1 MIVRVIVQWQRSFI
15 SFAYG
20 YTGIDMRASNP
31 VYEIVVAF
39 PELKNYFGLLT
50 GLLYTIPF
58 AIFGMIIGKNSDKM
72 NRKNSL
78 SFFILLA
85 GLTVG
90 ASSFQSFTVFA
101 IMRVLHGIFNA
112 GTNPFSYSLITEY
125 FPPDKRAVA
134 NSLIH
139 SGTYIGNSLSSI
151 SILLVT

>member
-1 MIVRVIVQWQRSFI
+1 
-15 SFAYG
+15 
-20 YTGIDMRASNP
+20 MRASNP

-85 GLTVG
+85 GLTIG
-90 ASSFQSFTVFA
+90 ASSF
-101 IMRVLHGIFNA
+101 
-112 GTNPFSYSLITEY
+112 
-125 FPPDKRAVA
+125 
-134 NSLIH
+134 
-139 SGTYIGNSLSSI
+139 
-151 SILLVT
+151 